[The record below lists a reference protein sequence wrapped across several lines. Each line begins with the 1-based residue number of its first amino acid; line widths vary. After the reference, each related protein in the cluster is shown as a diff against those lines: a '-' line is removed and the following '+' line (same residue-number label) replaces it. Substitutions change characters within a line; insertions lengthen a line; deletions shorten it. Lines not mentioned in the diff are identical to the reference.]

1 MPIEEV
7 KKVEEK
13 EEAKTVP
20 IDTTG
25 PDVEVDLPDETVKET
40 PKEEVKE
47 EQITV

>member
-13 EEAKTVP
+13 EEVKTVP

-25 PDVEVDLPDETVKET
+25 LDVEVDLPDDTVKET
-40 PKEEVKE
+40 PKEEEKKE
-47 EQITV
+47 